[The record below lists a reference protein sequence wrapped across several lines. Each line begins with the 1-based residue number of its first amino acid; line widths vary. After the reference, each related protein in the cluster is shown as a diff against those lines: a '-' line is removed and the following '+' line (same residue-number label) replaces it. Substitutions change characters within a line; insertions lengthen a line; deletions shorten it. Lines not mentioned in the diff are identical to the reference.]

1 MKTNSSI
8 SYNELSNDELVRLV
22 DDAKKHR
29 DDAINRLAKFIYGKI
44 FGYAYYRVKQRED
57 AEDLTSEV
65 LMKII
70 RSLKTQKGNF
80 LAWIYR
86 IANNTI
92 IDFYRKRARRREV
105 SIQELDY
112 DIPAPESRKPV
123 LNERQMKEALAHLT
137 PEQSNVI
144 TLKFIQ
150 EYSNEEIAKIM
161 NKTVGAIKVLQFRA
175 LKVLKEYLRKE
186 GYATKY

>member
-1 MKTNSSI
+1 MKGTSSFK
-8 SYNELSNDELVRLV
+8 YNEITNNDLSRLV
-22 DDAKKHR
+22 QDAKNNHN
-29 DDAINRLAKFIYGKI
+29 DALEKLCKFVYYKIYG
-44 FGYAYYRVKQRED
+44 YTYYRVKQKED

-65 LMKII
+65 LMKMA

-80 LAWIYR
+80 LAWVYR
-86 IANNTI
+86 IASNQI
-92 IDFYRKRARRREV
+92 IDFYRHRARRPEI
-105 SIQELDY
+105 SIESLKR
-112 DIPAPESRKPV
+112 DIPGSEVQRDILK
-123 LNERQMKEALAHLT
+123 EDKMKEAISRLT

-175 LKVLKEYLRKE
+175 LKALREYLRKE